1 MGNRV
6 PSKTTH
12 LPLETFKKNLKLERN
27 LLKKIL
33 NHQKEINCYFY
44 LSRTSKEN
52 LKINNHI

>member
-27 LLKKIL
+27 LLTKLL
-33 NHQKEINCYFY
+33 NHRHLLFLLIQDFKKKTKN
-44 LSRTSKEN
+44 
-52 LKINNHI
+52 